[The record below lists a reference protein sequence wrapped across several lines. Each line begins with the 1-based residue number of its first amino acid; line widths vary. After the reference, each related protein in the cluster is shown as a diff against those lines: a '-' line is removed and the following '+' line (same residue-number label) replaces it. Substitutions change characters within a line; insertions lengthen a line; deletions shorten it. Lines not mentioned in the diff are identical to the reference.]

1 MAWINLTFFAEEKDI
16 DLLSEALETRGALS
30 IFIQDKNLNN
40 SDEELIFGEPHSGPN
55 KFWATNQIQAL
66 FNDSVKIE
74 EIQDELILNFKDI
87 DFKFTASSVSETDWV
102 KLSQSQFKPIC
113 IKNRINIVPSW
124 HKINNPK
131 LINIILDPGLAFGTG
146 AHPTTHLCTEWLI
159 DNVSKEK
166 KVLDYGCGSGILAI
180 AAYKLGA
187 KMVKGIDIDPQAIIA
202 SKENGALNECNIDW
216 FNTDKDF
223 KFQADLL
230 VANILSS
237 ALSVLAPLLASYCL
251 PKGKI
256 ALSGILEAQENQI
269 KKIYAPWFTFEKT
282 LKNNGWVCLSGVKV
296 QDEIL

>member
-66 FNDSVKIE
+66 FNDSVDIK
-74 EIQDELILNFKDI
+74 EIQDELFSNFQDI
-87 DFKFTASSVSETDWV
+87 DFKFTTSSVSETDWV

-113 IKNRINIVPSW
+113 IKDRINIVPSW

-187 KMVKGIDIDPQAIIA
+187 KTVKGVDIDPQAIIA
-202 SKENGALNECNIDW
+202 SKENGTLNECNIDW
-216 FNTDKDF
+216 LNTDKDF

-237 ALSVLAPLLASYCL
+237 ALSVLAPLLASYCS

-256 ALSGILEAQENQI
+256 ALSGILESQENQI
-269 KKIYAPWFTFEKT
+269 KKIYAPWFTFEQT

-296 QDEIL
+296 

>member
-16 DLLSEALETRGALS
+16 DLLSDALETRGALS

-66 FNDSVKIE
+66 FNDSVDIK
-74 EIQDELILNFKDI
+74 EIQDELILNFQDI
-87 DFKFTASSVSETDWV
+87 NFKFTASSVSETDWV

-113 IKNRINIVPSW
+113 IKDRINIVPSW

-187 KMVKGIDIDPQAIIA
+187 KMVKGVDIDPQAIIA
-202 SKENGALNECNIDW
+202 SKENGIVNECNIDW
-216 FNTDKDF
+216 LNTDKDF

-237 ALSVLAPLLASYCL
+237 ALSVLAPLLASYCA

-256 ALSGILEAQENQI
+256 ALSGILESQENQI
-269 KKIYAPWFTFEKT
+269 KKIYEPWFNFEKT

-296 QDEIL
+296 

>member
-1 MAWINLTFFAEEKDI
+1 MAWINLTFFAEENDI

-66 FNDSVKIE
+66 FNDSVDIK

-180 AAYKLGA
+180 AAFKLGA
-187 KMVKGIDIDPQAIIA
+187 KMVKGVDIDPQAIIA
-202 SKENGALNECNIDW
+202 SKENGNVNECNIDW
-216 FNTDKDF
+216 LNTNEDF
-223 KFQADLL
+223 KFQTDLL

-237 ALSVLAPLLASYCL
+237 ALSVLAPLLASYCA

-256 ALSGILEAQENQI
+256 ALSGILESQENQI
-269 KKIYAPWFTFEKT
+269 KKIYEPWFNFEKT

-296 QDEIL
+296 

>member
-16 DLLSEALETRGALS
+16 DLLSDALETRGAIS

-66 FNDSVKIE
+66 FNDSVDIK
-74 EIQDELILNFKDI
+74 EIQDELMLNFQDI
-87 DFKFTASSVSETDWV
+87 DFKFTTSSISETDWV

-113 IKNRINIVPSW
+113 IKDRINIVPSW

-187 KMVKGIDIDPQAIIA
+187 KMVKGVDIDPQAIIA
-202 SKENGALNECNIDW
+202 SKENGNVNECNIDW
-216 FNTDKDF
+216 LNTNEDF
-223 KFQADLL
+223 KFQTDLL

-237 ALSVLAPLLASYCL
+237 ALSVLAPLLASYCA

-256 ALSGILEAQENQI
+256 ALSGILESQENQI
-269 KKIYAPWFTFEKT
+269 KKIYAPWFTFEQT

-296 QDEIL
+296 

>member
-16 DLLSEALETRGALS
+16 DLLSDSLETRGALS

-66 FNDSVKIE
+66 FNDSVNIE
-74 EIQDELILNFKDI
+74 EIQDELILNFKYI
-87 DFKFTASSVSETDWV
+87 DFKFNASSVSETDWV

-113 IKNRINIVPSW
+113 IKDRINIVPSW

-187 KMVKGIDIDPQAIIA
+187 KIVKGVDIDPQAIIA
-202 SKENGALNECNIDW
+202 SKENGNVNECNIDW
-216 FNTDKDF
+216 LNTDEDF

-256 ALSGILEAQENQI
+256 ALSGILESQENQI
-269 KKIYAPWFTFEKT
+269 KKIYAPWFIFEKT

-296 QDEIL
+296 

>member
-16 DLLSEALETRGALS
+16 DLLSDALETRGALS

-66 FNDSVKIE
+66 FNDSVNIE
-74 EIQDELILNFKDI
+74 EIQDELILNFKYI
-87 DFKFTASSVSETDWV
+87 DFKFNASSVSETDWV

-113 IKNRINIVPSW
+113 IKDRINIVPSW

-187 KMVKGIDIDPQAIIA
+187 KMVKGVDIDPQAIIA
-202 SKENGALNECNIDW
+202 SKENGNVNECNIDW
-216 FNTDKDF
+216 LNTNEDF

-237 ALSVLAPLLASYCL
+237 ALSVLAPLLASYCA

-256 ALSGILEAQENQI
+256 ALSGILESQENQI
-269 KKIYAPWFTFEKT
+269 KKIYAPWFTFEQT

-296 QDEIL
+296 

>member
-16 DLLSEALETRGALS
+16 DLLSDALETRGAIS

-66 FNDSVKIE
+66 FNDSVNIE
-74 EIQDELILNFKDI
+74 EIQDELVSNFQDI

-102 KLSQSQFKPIC
+102 KLSQSQFKPIN
-113 IKNRINIVPSW
+113 IKDRINIVPSW

-187 KMVKGIDIDPQAIIA
+187 KMVKGVDIDPQAIIA
-202 SKENGALNECNIDW
+202 SKENGNVNECNIDW
-216 FNTDKDF
+216 LNTNEGF
-223 KFQADLL
+223 KFQTDLL

-237 ALSVLAPLLASYCL
+237 ALSVLAPLLASYCA

-256 ALSGILEAQENQI
+256 ALSGILESQENQI
-269 KKIYAPWFTFEKT
+269 KKIYAPWFTFEQT

-296 QDEIL
+296 

>member
-66 FNDSVKIE
+66 FNNSVDIK
-74 EIQDELILNFKDI
+74 EIQDELVSNFQDI
-87 DFKFTASSVSETDWV
+87 DFKFTTSSVSETDWV

-113 IKNRINIVPSW
+113 IKDRINIVPSW

-187 KMVKGIDIDPQAIIA
+187 KMVKGVDIDPQAIIA
-202 SKENGALNECNIDW
+202 SKENGNVNECNIDW
-216 FNTDKDF
+216 LNTDKDF

-237 ALSVLAPLLASYCL
+237 ALSVLAPLLASYCA

-256 ALSGILEAQENQI
+256 ALSGILESQENQI
-269 KKIYAPWFTFEKT
+269 KKIYAPWFTFEQT

-296 QDEIL
+296 

>member
-1 MAWINLTFFAEEKDI
+1 MAWINLTFFADKKDI
-16 DLLSEALETRGALS
+16 DLLSEALEIRGALS
-30 IFIQDKNLNN
+30 IFIQNKNLNN

-66 FNDSVKIE
+66 FNDSVDIK
-74 EIQDELILNFKDI
+74 EIQDELILHFQDI
-87 DFKFTASSVSETDWV
+87 NFKFTASSVSETDWV

-113 IKNRINIVPSW
+113 IKDRINIVPSW

-180 AAYKLGA
+180 AAFKLGA
-187 KMVKGIDIDPQAIIA
+187 KMVKGVDIDPQAIIA
-202 SKENGALNECNIDW
+202 SKENGNVNECNIDW
-216 FNTDKDF
+216 LNTNEDF

-237 ALSVLAPLLASYCL
+237 ALSVLAPLLASYCA

-256 ALSGILEAQENQI
+256 ALSGILESQENQI
-269 KKIYAPWFTFEKT
+269 KKIYEPWFNFEKT

-296 QDEIL
+296 

>member
-16 DLLSEALETRGALS
+16 DLLSEALEIRGALS

-66 FNDSVKIE
+66 FNDSVDIK
-74 EIQDELILNFKDI
+74 EIQDELVSNFQDI

-113 IKNRINIVPSW
+113 IKDRINIVPSW

-187 KMVKGIDIDPQAIIA
+187 KMVKGVDIDPQAIIA
-202 SKENGALNECNIDW
+202 SKENGTVNECNIDW
-216 FNTDKDF
+216 LNTEKDF

-237 ALSVLAPLLASYCL
+237 ALSVLAPLLASYCS

-256 ALSGILEAQENQI
+256 ALSGILESQESQI
-269 KKIYAPWFTFEKT
+269 KKIYSPWFKFEKT
-282 LKNNGWVCLSGVKV
+282 LKSDGWICLSGIK
-296 QDEIL
+296 E

>member
-66 FNDSVKIE
+66 FNKSVDIK
-74 EIQDELILNFKDI
+74 EIQDELVSNFQDI

-159 DNVSKEK
+159 DNVSREK

-187 KMVKGIDIDPQAIIA
+187 KMVKGVDIDPQAIIA
-202 SKENGALNECNIDW
+202 SKENGNVNECNIDW
-216 FNTDKDF
+216 LNTNEDF
-223 KFQADLL
+223 KFQTDLL

-237 ALSVLAPLLASYCL
+237 ALSVLAPLLASYCA

-256 ALSGILEAQENQI
+256 ALSGILESQENQI
-269 KKIYAPWFTFEKT
+269 KKIYAPWFTFEQT
-282 LKNNGWVCLSGVKV
+282 LKDNGWVCLSGVKV
-296 QDEIL
+296 

>member
-66 FNDSVKIE
+66 FNDSVDIK
-74 EIQDELILNFKDI
+74 EIQDELILNFQDI
-87 DFKFTASSVSETDWV
+87 DFKFTASSVSETNWV

-187 KMVKGIDIDPQAIIA
+187 KMVKGVDIDPQAIIA
-202 SKENGALNECNIDW
+202 SKENGTLNECNIDW
-216 FNTDKDF
+216 LNTDKDF

-237 ALSVLAPLLASYCL
+237 ALSVLAPLLASYCS

-256 ALSGILEAQENQI
+256 ALSGILESQENQI
-269 KKIYAPWFTFEKT
+269 KKIYAPWFTFEQT
-282 LKNNGWVCLSGVKV
+282 LKNNGWVCLSGV
-296 QDEIL
+296 

>member
-66 FNDSVKIE
+66 FNDSVDIK
-74 EIQDELILNFKDI
+74 EIQDELILNFQDI

-113 IKNRINIVPSW
+113 IKDRINIVPSW

-187 KMVKGIDIDPQAIIA
+187 KMVKGVDIDPQAIIA
-202 SKENGALNECNIDW
+202 SKENGNVNECNIDW
-216 FNTDKDF
+216 LNTNEDF

-237 ALSVLAPLLASYCL
+237 ALSVLAPLLASYCA

-256 ALSGILEAQENQI
+256 ALSGILESQENQI
-269 KKIYAPWFTFEKT
+269 KKIYEPWFNFEKT

-296 QDEIL
+296 

>member
-66 FNDSVKIE
+66 FYDSVDIK
-74 EIQDELILNFKDI
+74 EIQDELVSNFQDI

-113 IKNRINIVPSW
+113 IKDRINIVPSW

-159 DNVSKEK
+159 DNVSREK

-187 KMVKGIDIDPQAIIA
+187 KIVKGVDIDPQAIIA
-202 SKENGALNECNIDW
+202 SKENGNVNECNIDW
-216 FNTDKDF
+216 LNTDEDF

-237 ALSVLAPLLASYCL
+237 ALSVLAPLLASYCS

-256 ALSGILEAQENQI
+256 ALSGILESQENQI
-269 KKIYAPWFTFEKT
+269 KKIYAPWFTFEQT
-282 LKNNGWVCLSGVKV
+282 LKDNGWVCLSGVKV
-296 QDEIL
+296 

>member
-16 DLLSEALETRGALS
+16 DLLSDALEARGALS
-30 IFIQDKNLNN
+30 IFIKDKNLNN

-66 FNDSVKIE
+66 FNDSIDIK

-187 KMVKGIDIDPQAIIA
+187 KMVKGVDIDPQAIIA
-202 SKENGALNECNIDW
+202 SKENGNVNECNIDW
-216 FNTDKDF
+216 LNTNEDF

-237 ALSVLAPLLASYCL
+237 ALSVLAPLLASYCS

-256 ALSGILEAQENQI
+256 ALSGILESQENQI
-269 KKIYAPWFTFEKT
+269 KKIYAPWFTFEQT

-296 QDEIL
+296 

>member
-16 DLLSEALETRGALS
+16 DLLSEALEIRGALS

-66 FNDSVKIE
+66 FDDSVDIKD
-74 EIQDELILNFKDI
+74 IQDELDSNFQDI

-113 IKNRINIVPSW
+113 IKDRINIVPSW

-187 KMVKGIDIDPQAIIA
+187 KMVKGVDIDPQAILA
-202 SKENGALNECNIDW
+202 SKENGNVNECNIEW
-216 FNTDKDF
+216 LNTDEDF
-223 KFQADLL
+223 KYQADLL

-256 ALSGILEAQENQI
+256 ALSGILESQENEI
-269 KKIYAPWFTFEKT
+269 KKIYAPWFIFEKT
-282 LKNNGWVCLSGVKV
+282 LKDNGWVCLSGVKV
-296 QDEIL
+296 

>member
-16 DLLSEALETRGALS
+16 DLLSDALETRGALS

-55 KFWATNQIQAL
+55 KFWASNQIQAL
-66 FNDSVKIE
+66 FNDSVNIE
-74 EIQDELILNFKDI
+74 EIQDELILNFKYI
-87 DFKFTASSVSETDWV
+87 DFKFNASSVSETDWV

-113 IKNRINIVPSW
+113 IKDRINIVPSW

-159 DNVSKEK
+159 DNISKDK

-187 KMVKGIDIDPQAIIA
+187 KMVKGVDIDPQAIIA
-202 SKENGALNECNIDW
+202 SKENGNVNECNIDW
-216 FNTDKDF
+216 LNTNEDF
-223 KFQADLL
+223 KFQTDLL

-237 ALSVLAPLLASYCL
+237 ALSVLAPLLASYCA

-256 ALSGILEAQENQI
+256 ALSGILESQENQI
-269 KKIYAPWFTFEKT
+269 KKIYEPWFNFEKT

-296 QDEIL
+296 

>member
-16 DLLSEALETRGALS
+16 DLLSDALETRGALS

-66 FNDSVKIE
+66 FNDSVNIE
-74 EIQDELILNFKDI
+74 EIQDELILNFKYI
-87 DFKFTASSVSETDWV
+87 DFKFNASSVSETDWV

-113 IKNRINIVPSW
+113 IKDRINIVPSW

-180 AAYKLGA
+180 AAFKLGA
-187 KMVKGIDIDPQAIIA
+187 KMVKGVDIDPQAIIA
-202 SKENGALNECNIDW
+202 SKENGNVNECNIDW
-216 FNTDKDF
+216 LNTDKDF
-223 KFQADLL
+223 KFQADLV

-237 ALSVLAPLLASYCL
+237 ALSVLAPLLASYCA

-256 ALSGILEAQENQI
+256 ALSGILESQENQI
-269 KKIYAPWFTFEKT
+269 KKIYAPWFTFEQT

-296 QDEIL
+296 

>member
-1 MAWINLTFFAEEKDI
+1 MAWINLAFFAEEKDI
-16 DLLSEALETRGALS
+16 DLLSDALEIRGALS

-66 FNDSVKIE
+66 FNDSVDIK
-74 EIQDELILNFKDI
+74 EIQDELILNFQDI

-180 AAYKLGA
+180 AAFKLGA
-187 KMVKGIDIDPQAIIA
+187 KMVKGVDIDPQAIIA
-202 SKENGALNECNIDW
+202 SKENGIVNECNIDW
-216 FNTDKDF
+216 LNTNEDF

-237 ALSVLAPLLASYCL
+237 ALSVLAPLLASYCE

-256 ALSGILEAQENQI
+256 ALSGILESQENQI
-269 KKIYAPWFTFEKT
+269 KKIYEPWFNFEKT
-282 LKNNGWVCLSGVKV
+282 LRNNGWVCLSGVKV
-296 QDEIL
+296 

>member
-16 DLLSEALETRGALS
+16 DLLSDALETRGALS
-30 IFIQDKNLNN
+30 IFIQDKNINS

-66 FNDSVKIE
+66 FNDSVNIE
-74 EIQDELILNFKDI
+74 EIQDELILNFKYI
-87 DFKFTASSVSETDWV
+87 DFKFNASSVSETDWV

-113 IKNRINIVPSW
+113 IKDRINIVPSW

-159 DNVSKEK
+159 DNVCKEK

-187 KMVKGIDIDPQAIIA
+187 KMVKGVDIDPQAIIA
-202 SKENGALNECNIDW
+202 SKENGIVNECNIDW
-216 FNTDKDF
+216 LNTNEDF

-237 ALSVLAPLLASYCL
+237 ALSVLAPLLASYCE

-256 ALSGILEAQENQI
+256 ALSGILESQENQI
-269 KKIYAPWFTFEKT
+269 KKIYAPWFTFEQT

-296 QDEIL
+296 

>member
-16 DLLSEALETRGALS
+16 DLLSEVLETRGALS

-40 SDEELIFGEPHSGPN
+40 SDEELIFGEPNSGPN

-66 FNDSVKIE
+66 FNDFVDIK
-74 EIQDELILNFKDI
+74 EIQDELILNFQDI

-180 AAYKLGA
+180 AAFKLGA
-187 KMVKGIDIDPQAIIA
+187 KMVKGVDIDPQAIIA
-202 SKENGALNECNIDW
+202 SKENGNVNECNIDW
-216 FNTDKDF
+216 LNTNEDF
-223 KFQADLL
+223 KFQTDLL

-237 ALSVLAPLLASYCL
+237 ALSVLAPLLASYCA

-256 ALSGILEAQENQI
+256 ALSGILESQENQI
-269 KKIYAPWFTFEKT
+269 KKIYEPWFNFEKT

-296 QDEIL
+296 

>member
-1 MAWINLTFFAEEKDI
+1 MAWINLTFFAEKKDI
-16 DLLSEALETRGALS
+16 DLLSEALEARGALS

-66 FNDSVKIE
+66 FNDYVDIK
-74 EIQDELILNFKDI
+74 EIQDELILNFQEI

-113 IKNRINIVPSW
+113 IKDRINIIPSW

-187 KMVKGIDIDPQAIIA
+187 KMVKGVDIDSQAIIA
-202 SKENGALNECNIDW
+202 SKENGAVNQCNIDW
-216 FNTDKDF
+216 LNTDRDF
-223 KFQADLL
+223 KFQADLV

-256 ALSGILEAQENQI
+256 ALSGILESQEKQI
-269 KKIYAPWFTFEKT
+269 RKIYCPWFKFEKT
-282 LKNNGWVCLSGVKV
+282 LKSDGWICLSGVK
-296 QDEIL
+296 E

>member
-66 FNDSVKIE
+66 FNDSVDIK
-74 EIQDELILNFKDI
+74 EIQDELILNFQDI

-113 IKNRINIVPSW
+113 IKDRINIVPSW

-187 KMVKGIDIDPQAIIA
+187 KMVKGVDIDPQAIIA
-202 SKENGALNECNIDW
+202 SKENGNVNECNIDW
-216 FNTDKDF
+216 LNTNEDF

-237 ALSVLAPLLASYCL
+237 ALSVLAPLLASYCA

-256 ALSGILEAQENQI
+256 ALSGILESQENQI
-269 KKIYAPWFTFEKT
+269 KKIYAA
-282 LKNNGWVCLSGVKV
+282 LVY
-296 QDEIL
+296 I

>member
-16 DLLSEALETRGALS
+16 DLLSEVLETRGALS

-66 FNDSVKIE
+66 FNDSVDIK
-74 EIQDELILNFKDI
+74 EIQDELILNFQDI

-180 AAYKLGA
+180 AAFKLGA
-187 KMVKGIDIDPQAIIA
+187 KMVKGVDIDPQAIIA
-202 SKENGALNECNIDW
+202 SKENGNVNECNIDW
-216 FNTDKDF
+216 LNTNEDF
-223 KFQADLL
+223 KFQTDLL

-237 ALSVLAPLLASYCL
+237 ALSVLAPLLASYCA

-256 ALSGILEAQENQI
+256 ALSGILESQENQI
-269 KKIYAPWFTFEKT
+269 KKIYEPWFNFEKT

-296 QDEIL
+296 

>member
-66 FNDSVKIE
+66 FNDSVDIK

-180 AAYKLGA
+180 AAFKLGA
-187 KMVKGIDIDPQAIIA
+187 KMVKGVDIDPQAIIA
-202 SKENGALNECNIDW
+202 SKENGNVNECNIDW
-216 FNTDKDF
+216 LNTNEDF
-223 KFQADLL
+223 KFQTDLL

-237 ALSVLAPLLASYCL
+237 ALSVLAPLLASYCA

-256 ALSGILEAQENQI
+256 ALSGILESQENQI
-269 KKIYAPWFTFEKT
+269 KKIYAPWFNFEKT
-282 LKNNGWVCLSGVKV
+282 LRNNGWVCLSGVKV
-296 QDEIL
+296 

>member
-66 FNDSVKIE
+66 FNDSVSIK
-74 EIQDELILNFKDI
+74 EIQDELILNFQDI

-180 AAYKLGA
+180 AAFKLGA
-187 KMVKGIDIDPQAIIA
+187 KMVKGVDIDPQAIIA
-202 SKENGALNECNIDW
+202 SKENGNLNECNIDW
-216 FNTDKDF
+216 LNTNEDF
-223 KFQADLL
+223 KFQTDLL

-237 ALSVLAPLLASYCL
+237 ALSVLAPLLASYCA

-256 ALSGILEAQENQI
+256 ALSGILESQENQI
-269 KKIYAPWFTFEKT
+269 KKIYAPWFIFEKT

-296 QDEIL
+296 I

>member
-66 FNDSVKIE
+66 FYDSVDIK
-74 EIQDELILNFKDI
+74 EIQDELVSNFQDI

-113 IKNRINIVPSW
+113 IKDRINIVPSW

-187 KMVKGIDIDPQAIIA
+187 KTVKGVDIDPQAIIA
-202 SKENGALNECNIDW
+202 SKENGTLNECNIDW
-216 FNTDKDF
+216 LNTDKDF

-237 ALSVLAPLLASYCL
+237 ALSVLAPLLASYCS

-256 ALSGILEAQENQI
+256 ALSGILESQENQI
-269 KKIYAPWFTFEKT
+269 KKIYAPWFTFEQT
-282 LKNNGWVCLSGVKV
+282 SKNNGWVCLSGVKV
-296 QDEIL
+296 

>member
-16 DLLSEALETRGALS
+16 DLLSDALETRGALS

-66 FNDSVKIE
+66 FNDSVNIE
-74 EIQDELILNFKDI
+74 EIQDELILNFKYI
-87 DFKFTASSVSETDWV
+87 DFKFNASSVSETDWV

-113 IKNRINIVPSW
+113 IKDRINIVPSW

-180 AAYKLGA
+180 AAFKLGA
-187 KMVKGIDIDPQAIIA
+187 KMVKGVDIDPQAIIA
-202 SKENGALNECNIDW
+202 SKENGAVNECNIDW
-216 FNTDKDF
+216 LNTDKDF

-237 ALSVLAPLLASYCL
+237 ALSVLAPLLASYCA

-256 ALSGILEAQENQI
+256 ALSGILESQENQI
-269 KKIYAPWFTFEKT
+269 KKIYAPWFTFEQT

-296 QDEIL
+296 

>member
-16 DLLSEALETRGALS
+16 DILSEALETRGALS

-66 FNDSVKIE
+66 FNDSVDIK
-74 EIQDELILNFKDI
+74 EIQDELILNFQDI

-180 AAYKLGA
+180 AAFKLGA
-187 KMVKGIDIDPQAIIA
+187 KMVKGVDIDPQAIIA
-202 SKENGALNECNIDW
+202 SKENGNLNECNIDW
-216 FNTDKDF
+216 LNTNEDF
-223 KFQADLL
+223 KFQTDLL

-237 ALSVLAPLLASYCL
+237 ALSVLAPLLASYCA

-256 ALSGILEAQENQI
+256 ALSGILESQENQI
-269 KKIYAPWFTFEKT
+269 KKIYEPWFNFEKT

-296 QDEIL
+296 

>member
-66 FNDSVKIE
+66 FNDSVDIK
-74 EIQDELILNFKDI
+74 EIQDELILNFQDI

-180 AAYKLGA
+180 AAFKLGA
-187 KMVKGIDIDPQAIIA
+187 KMVKGVDIDPQAIIA
-202 SKENGALNECNIDW
+202 SKENGNVNECNIDW
-216 FNTDKDF
+216 LNTNEDF

-237 ALSVLAPLLASYCL
+237 ALSVLAPLLASYCA

-256 ALSGILEAQENQI
+256 ALSGILESQENQI
-269 KKIYAPWFTFEKT
+269 KKIYEPWFNFEKT

-296 QDEIL
+296 

>member
-1 MAWINLTFFAEEKDI
+1 MAWINLTFFAAEKDI
-16 DLLSEALETRGALS
+16 NLLSEALETRGALS

-66 FNDSVKIE
+66 FNDSVDIK
-74 EIQDELILNFKDI
+74 EIQDELILNFQDI

-113 IKNRINIVPSW
+113 IKDRINIVPSW

-187 KMVKGIDIDPQAIIA
+187 KMVKGVDIDPQAIIA
-202 SKENGALNECNIDW
+202 SKENGNVNECNIDW
-216 FNTDKDF
+216 LNTDKDF

-237 ALSVLAPLLASYCL
+237 ALSVLAPLLASYCA

-256 ALSGILEAQENQI
+256 ALSGILESQENQI
-269 KKIYAPWFTFEKT
+269 KKIYEPWFNFEKT

-296 QDEIL
+296 

>member
-16 DLLSEALETRGALS
+16 DLLSDALETRGALS

-66 FNDSVKIE
+66 FNDSVNIK
-74 EIQDELILNFKDI
+74 EIQDELILNFQDI

-113 IKNRINIVPSW
+113 IKDRINIVPSW

-187 KMVKGIDIDPQAIIA
+187 KMVKGVDIDPQAIIA
-202 SKENGALNECNIDW
+202 SKENGNVNECNIDW
-216 FNTDKDF
+216 LNTDEDF

-237 ALSVLAPLLASYCL
+237 ALSVLAPLLASYCA

-256 ALSGILEAQENQI
+256 ALSGILESQENQI
-269 KKIYAPWFTFEKT
+269 KKIYAPWFTFEQT

-296 QDEIL
+296 

>member
-16 DLLSEALETRGALS
+16 DLLSEVLETRGALS

-66 FNDSVKIE
+66 FNDSEDIKK
-74 EIQDELILNFKDI
+74 IQDELASNFQDI

-113 IKNRINIVPSW
+113 IKDRINIVPSW

-159 DNVSKEK
+159 DNVSSTK

-187 KMVKGIDIDPQAIIA
+187 KEVKGVDIDPQAIFA
-202 SKENGALNECNIDW
+202 SKENGAVNECDIDW
-216 FNTDKDF
+216 LNTDKDF
-223 KFQADLL
+223 KFQTDLL

-237 ALSVLAPLLASYCL
+237 ALSVLAPLLASYCA

-256 ALSGILEAQENQI
+256 ALSGILESQENQI
-269 KKIYAPWFTFEKT
+269 KKIYAPWFIFEQT
-282 LKNNGWVCLSGVKV
+282 LKNNGWVCLSGVRV
-296 QDEIL
+296 